1 MNNLRN
7 ALDKIIIGICV
18 ILFMFMTVV
27 GTYQITS
34 RYVLKDPSTIS
45 EELISYSF
53 AWMSMFAASY
63 VFGKRDHMRM
73 VFFVERYSKK
83 VQLNIA
89 ILSRAFLK
97 LIILSE
103 IVVLLFAF
111 GVLVC
116 GGKAITTLTM
126 TQISPALRVSMG
138 YVYSVLPTCGVIT
151 SIYSILNIVDLLKK
165 VKEEA

>member
-1 MNNLRN
+1 MEGIRKG
-7 ALDKIIIGICV
+7 LDKLILFICV
-18 ILFMFMTVV
+18 VLFMLMTVV
-27 GTYQITS
+27 GTYQILV
-34 RYVLKDPSTIS
+34 RYVFKSPSTIS

-63 VFGKRDHMRM
+63 IFGKRDHMRM

-89 ILSRAFLK
+89 
-97 LIILSE
+97 ILSE

>member
-89 ILSRAFLK
+89 ILS
-97 LIILSE
+97 E
-103 IVVLLFAF
+103 IVVLLVPFVVNSSKA
-111 GVLVC
+111 VLYSASSFFFLFDSNLPIKKTSLYLMV
-116 GGKAITTLTM
+116 AI
-126 TQISPALRVSMG
+126 
-138 YVYSVLPTCGVIT
+138 Y
-151 SIYSILNIVDLLKK
+151 
-165 VKEEA
+165 

>member
-1 MNNLRN
+1 MNKLRDIF
-7 ALDKIIIGICV
+7 DKVIIGICV

-34 RYVLKDPSTIS
+34 RYVLKSPCTVS

-63 VFGKRDHMRM
+63 VFGKRDRMRM
-73 VFFVERYSKK
+73 VFFIERYSKK
-83 VQLNIA
+83 IQLNVA
-89 ILSRAFLK
+89 V
-97 LIILSE
+97 LSE

-126 TQISPALRVSMG
+126 TQMSPALRISMG
-138 YVYSVLPTCGVIT
+138 YIYSVLPTCGVII
-151 SIYSILNIVDLLKK
+151 SIYSILNIIDLLKEI
-165 VKEEA
+165 KEEA